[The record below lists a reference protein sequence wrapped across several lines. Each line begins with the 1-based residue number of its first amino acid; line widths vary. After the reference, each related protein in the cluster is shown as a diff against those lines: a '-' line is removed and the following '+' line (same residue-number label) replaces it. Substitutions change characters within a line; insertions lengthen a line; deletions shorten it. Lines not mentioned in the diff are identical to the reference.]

1 MKLKIKK
8 MSTQYKFIFFG
19 SPLFARIVLEKLIE
33 KNFLPLALVCNPDKP
48 FGRKKIITPPE
59 TKKLIL
65 EKKLENQIKIFQ
77 PEILDKNFILE
88 IKNLNPQFAIVCAYS
103 KIIPQEILEVFPR
116 GVLGIHPSLLPK
128 YRGATPI
135 QSAILNGEKESGIT
149 IYLLDEKMD
158 HGPILSQRKTEIQN
172 LNFEKVLFKLAYL
185 AGDLI
190 IETIPNYLEN
200 KISLKYQDDLQAT
213 YTKKISNEDA
223 YVDFF
228 DLKKA
233 INEGGNI
240 AFQIYQKIL
249 ALNPEPGTWTKKDNK
264 RVKLL
269 EADLV
274 QNKLVIKKIKIEG
287 EREKIPPK
295 DFFN

>member
-1 MKLKIKK
+1 

-33 KNFLPLALVCNPDKP
+33 KDFLPLALVCNPNKP

-65 EKKLENQIKIFQ
+65 EKKLENQVKIFQ
-77 PEILDKNFILE
+77 PPTLDKNFILE
-88 IKNLNPQFAIVCAYS
+88 INNLNPQFAIVCAYS

-135 QSAILNGEKESGIT
+135 QSAILNGEKESGVT

-172 LNFEKVLFKLAYL
+172 LNFEKVLFKLAHL

-200 KISLKYQDDLQAT
+200 KIILKHQDDLQAT
-213 YTKKISNEDA
+213 YTKKFSNEDA
-223 YVDFF
+223 YIDCF

-233 INEGGNI
+233 ISEGGDI

-249 ALNPEPGTWTKKDNK
+249 ALNPEPGTWTMKNNK
-264 RVKLL
+264 RVKLFDA
-269 EADLV
+269 EIID
-274 QNKLVIKKIKIEG
+274 NKLIIKKIKIEG
-287 EREKIPPK
+287 EKEKNTPK